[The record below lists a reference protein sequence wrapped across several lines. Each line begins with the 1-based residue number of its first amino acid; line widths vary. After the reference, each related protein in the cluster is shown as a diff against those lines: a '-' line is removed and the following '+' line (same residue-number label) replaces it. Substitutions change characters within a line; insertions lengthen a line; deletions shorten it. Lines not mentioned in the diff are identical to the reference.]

1 MTEHGASSSCTKPW
15 RCLVD
20 ILRDQ
25 KLKIILDHKAGF
37 RGYAASRKEKEGL
50 EEKGRG
56 VGGWEA
62 L

>member
-1 MTEHGASSSCTKPW
+1 
-15 RCLVD
+15 VD